1 MGVEGMGLG
10 VLGPGIA
17 PGVRTYIVLLS
28 ESLFTPSDSPSL
40 AEKLTNDEQD
50 EEDGVLDMPIVDIEW
65 QDLGG

>member
-1 MGVEGMGLG
+1 MVGIGLG
-10 VLGPGIA
+10 VLGLGIA

-28 ESLFTPSDSPSL
+28 ESLFTPSDSSSL
-40 AEKLTNDEQD
+40 AKKLTNDEQD